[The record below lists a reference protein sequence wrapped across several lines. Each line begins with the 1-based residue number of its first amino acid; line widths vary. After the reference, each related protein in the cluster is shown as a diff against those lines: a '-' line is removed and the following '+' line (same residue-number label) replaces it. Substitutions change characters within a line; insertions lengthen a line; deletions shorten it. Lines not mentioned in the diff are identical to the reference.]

1 MLEIFRTPP
10 ASMFLNPRIIDWNI
24 ACEIVAHEPDFK
36 VVAREAKI
44 RNTFIVEKILF
55 TEGFV
60 AEKVH
65 LDRIIQ
71 YWHRKVK
78 K

>member
-10 ASMFLNPRIIDWNI
+10 KSMFLNPRIIDWNI
-24 ACEIVAHEPDFK
+24 ACEIVAHEPDYK
-36 VVAREAKI
+36 VVAKEAKI

-65 LDRIIQ
+65 LDR
-71 YWHRKVK
+71 
-78 K
+78 